1 MKIAAAIAQYLMGL
15 AFVGVRTEHVPG
27 LHSLGATADGASRG
41 VLRGDVFHALY
52 ARRRGGDAGFGILFL
67 LNRFVALGLTLL
79 GPVLVNILLFHLFM
93 QPRGIWMGVLVSL
106 LWVLMAWRHRAA
118 FAGTFQASSRSES
131 SQRPQGCSLVPIP
144 CSLSFSLP
152 YIRARLR
159 QPDVGQHPADELA
172 RHLGRIDGVA
182 IER

>member
-15 AFVGVRTEHVPG
+15 AFVVFGLNMFLDFIPSGPRPTGPAGAFFEVMFSTHYMRAVGVVM
-27 LHSLGATADGASRG
+27 LVS
-41 VLRGDVFHALY
+41 
-52 ARRRGGDAGFGILFL
+52 GILFL

-118 FAGTFQASSRSES
+118 FAGTFQAKLQE
-131 SQRPQGCSLVPIP
+131 
-144 CSLSFSLP
+144 
-152 YIRARLR
+152 
-159 QPDVGQHPADELA
+159 
-172 RHLGRIDGVA
+172 
-182 IER
+182 